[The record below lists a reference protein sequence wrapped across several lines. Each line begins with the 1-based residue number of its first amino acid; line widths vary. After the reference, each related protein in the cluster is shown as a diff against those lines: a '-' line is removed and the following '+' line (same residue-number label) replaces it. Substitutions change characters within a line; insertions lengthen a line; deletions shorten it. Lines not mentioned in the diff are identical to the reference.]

1 MHSWAPRKRKKKLP
15 WLELEKLFGSLFII
29 TAQPLVPNFHVSE
42 SGNGV
47 LVNVLARPDFS
58 TIRNRIRCTCAG
70 WQIEYGSILKSM
82 NYRTMR
88 KVAESPH
95 RFRLPSGARRQKL
108 NKTRNGKSIPSAFN
122 KKRLMWKMETKARQV
137 WDAREKRSTDSSG
150 GNARSVLKGKK
161 YVFKGS
167 RSVQKCSRQ

>member
-1 MHSWAPRKRKKKLP
+1 MHSWAPRKR
-15 WLELEKLFGSLFII
+15 EKSCLGSNWKNFSDHFSS

-58 TIRNRIRCTCAG
+58 AIRKRIWCTCAG
-70 WQIEYGSILKSM
+70 WQIELGSIMKFM

-95 RFRLPSGARRQKL
+95 RFRLASGVRRQKL

-122 KKRLMWKMETKARQV
+122 KKKVMRKMETKARRV
-137 WDAREKRSTDSSG
+137 WDAGEKRSTDSSG
-150 GNARSVLKGKK
+150 GSERSLLKGKK
-161 YVFKGS
+161 YVCKGS
-167 RSVQKCSRQ
+167 RSVQKCSWQ